1 MASPRRRPPCPE
13 APFLRGARREKGP
26 TGDARLVL
34 PAALCLPCPETRLPC
49 DFGGENARLVFV
61 QGAPSPCLTATFT
74 APRCPLRSIAA
85 LCLPCPETRL
95 PCDFGGENARRLFV
109 QGAPSPS
116 PRGCPPHCRPV
127 AAAFTGPP
135 PSPPPL
141 PLAHRCA
148 ALSSIPRPCLP
159 RPVPSPAASPF
170 APPFRAGLF
179 SGAGR
184 RSARLRRFFHAESR
198 PCLPRFGRRLRQRLR
213 AFQKRAFHARS
224 DKNRLCRFPLRT
236 GKKETFSLI
245 SSAQEKN
252 HIHNNT
258 IRHRFFP
265 SKNRFHTTIFR
276 YFSSFFIFM
285 FIFHSRTYIIFIK
298 SHLS

>member
-13 APFLRGARREKGP
+13 APFLRGARREKRP
-26 TGDARLVL
+26 TGDARLVFAHGTPPPCL
-34 PAALCLPCPETRLPC
+34 TATFTAPRCPLRPIAALCLPCPETRLPC

-61 QGAPSPCLTATFT
+61 QGAPSP
-74 APRCPLRSIAA
+74 
-85 LCLPCPETRL
+85 
-95 PCDFGGENARRLFV
+95 
-109 QGAPSPS
+109 S
-116 PRGCPPHCRPV
+116 PRGCLPHCRPV
-127 AAAFTGPP
+127 AAASTWPP

-184 RSARLRRFFHAESR
+184 RSARLRRFFHAESP

-224 DKNRLCRFPLRT
+224 DKNRLCRFLLRT
-236 GKKETFSLI
+236 GKRETFSLI
-245 SSAQEKN
+245 SSVQEKN
-252 HIHNNT
+252 HIYKNPVRFIFFLHNV
-258 IRHRFFP
+258 FFQHKDVQT
-265 SKNRFHTTIFR
+265 SFIFSYFFHT
-276 YFSSFFIFM
+276 
-285 FIFHSRTYIIFIK
+285 IFIENFII
-298 SHLS
+298 